1 MVFLTNALSKTGD
14 ADCQLVKKME
24 ATLYKEDR
32 NRAVPRNPTEA
43 AIACQPYT
51 SSANIRA
58 SEGVMRNFST
68 EGSYIETSQKF
79 KSGTI
84 LIVRVLR
91 YPLLSLFVAD
101 EEQPK
106 SICLAEV
113 KWLQEL
119 AEENPI
125 CFGLGLKYLN

>member
-1 MVFLTNALSKTGD
+1 
-14 ADCQLVKKME
+14 ME
-24 ATLYKEDR
+24 ATLDKEDR
-32 NRAVPRNPTEA
+32 TRAVPRNPTEA
-43 AIACQPYT
+43 AIECQPYT

-68 EGSYIETSQKF
+68 DGSYIETSHKF

-84 LIVRVLR
+84 LIVRIVR
-91 YPLLSLFVAD
+91 YPLLPFSAAD

-113 KWLQEL
+113 KWLQEM
-119 AEENPI
+119 AEEKAI
-125 CFGLGLKYLN
+125 RFGLGLKYLH

>member
-1 MVFLTNALSKTGD
+1 MV
-14 ADCQLVKKME
+14 QIV
-24 ATLYKEDR
+24 
-32 NRAVPRNPTEA
+32 
-43 AIACQPYT
+43 CQPYT

>member
-1 MVFLTNALSKTGD
+1 MKTALD
-14 ADCQLVKKME
+14 
-24 ATLYKEDR
+24 KEDSD
-32 NRAVPRNPTEA
+32 RAVPRNPTEA
-43 AIACQPYT
+43 VIACQPYT
-51 SSANIRA
+51 SITCIRA

-68 EGSYIETSQKF
+68 EGFYIETSQKF

-91 YPLLSLFVAD
+91 YPPLPLFVAD

-119 AEENPI
+119 AEKIPI
-125 CFGLGLKYLN
+125 RFGLGLKYLE